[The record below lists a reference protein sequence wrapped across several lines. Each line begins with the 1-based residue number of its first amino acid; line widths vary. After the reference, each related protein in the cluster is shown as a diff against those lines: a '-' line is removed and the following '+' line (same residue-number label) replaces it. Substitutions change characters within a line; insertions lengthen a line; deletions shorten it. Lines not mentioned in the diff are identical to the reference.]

1 MQAIQDSQNGPDEN
15 STILLCIY
23 EKKSKHT
30 YLYTAKLYNRWNYS
44 WYDWSIDNWKK
55 ELSKNGF

>member
-23 EKKSKHT
+23 DKEYEHT
-30 YLYTAKLYNRWNYS
+30 YLYTAKLYNRWDKS
-44 WYDWSIDNWKK
+44 WYD
-55 ELSKNGF
+55 